1 MAASYWIKLYNEAL
15 RDPKMGRL
23 SDSAFRRCIQLFL
36 LAGERQERDGSLP
49 NIRDMVYECRVSQE
63 QLKKDLAELEE
74 EGIIIFQDDKPFV
87 KNFLKRQVASSN
99 AERMKEYRQRTKNEQ
114 SSQKV
119 TEIVT
124 KSNDVVTGVTDQITD
139 IQITDNNSLATSAA
153 EYHEFR
159 QEWARYFPD
168 KAQPRENN
176 KTVQQK
182 LKTRMQ
188 SKHFKENWQIAL
200 ERASGSKF
208 LRQSGFFDV
217 SWFLQNEN
225 NYEKCLN
232 GNYDDKPPLFNQN
245 GHHPNGAMDK
255 QQLLSHLWGIVVK
268 FGRRGYHQA
277 KEQLTENQLK
287 ILSKIGRW
295 EDIANLSQDDFK
307 FRFYEAYK
315 EAA

>member
-1 MAASYWIKLYNEAL
+1 MSWQASKTVWEHSKQTGYAKLL
-15 RDPKMGRL
+15 
-23 SDSAFRRCIQLFL
+23 L
-36 LAGERQERDGSLP
+36 LAIADIADATGKAWPSIG
-49 NIRDMVYECRVSQE
+49 
-63 QLKKDLAELEE
+63 KLAEMINVEE
-74 EGIIIFQDDKPFV
+74 RSAKRLIKQCEDAGELLISRACGRGNTNEYIITYCEKGDTPDTIMEEIKGDPTAQKGDSTVIKGD
-87 KNFLKRQVASSN
+87 SSVRKGDSPVTQN
-99 AERMKEYRQRTKNEQ
+99 HQEPSENQIEPKET
-114 SSQKV
+114 
-119 TEIVT
+119 
-124 KSNDVVTGVTDQITD
+124 
-139 IQITDNNSLATSAA
+139 LATSAA